1 MSIGRLRHDRSSR
14 EPLQLRPPETVIDPE
29 PAEAIAALAEAES
42 AADPIAA
49 IGSVCTQWP
58 TFLAAWASLGDAV
71 AEPALK
77 YAAYR
82 TGYHRV
88 STSFAPRAG
97 VAAGMSAGNTRPTG
111 AFFVRSPACRPPLR
125 SSASRPRMSAV
136 RSSCGN
142 STRSG
147 RRRDLRGRSR
157 SRWRCKHSDGSSQG
171 LHRGRRE
178 DIA

>member
-1 MSIGRLRHDRSSR
+1 MTDRPVNLYSSGPGDRDRPRTRRGDRGARRSRVGRRSHRSDRFGVHPVADVPRCVGEPRGCRGRTRTQIRRLPDRLPPGLDKLR
-14 EPLQLRPPETVIDPE
+14 
-29 PAEAIAALAEAES
+29 
-42 AADPIAA
+42 
-49 IGSVCTQWP
+49 
-58 TFLAAWASLGDAV
+58 ASG
-71 AEPALK
+71 
-77 YAAYR
+77 
-82 TGYHRV
+82 
-88 STSFAPRAG
+88 G